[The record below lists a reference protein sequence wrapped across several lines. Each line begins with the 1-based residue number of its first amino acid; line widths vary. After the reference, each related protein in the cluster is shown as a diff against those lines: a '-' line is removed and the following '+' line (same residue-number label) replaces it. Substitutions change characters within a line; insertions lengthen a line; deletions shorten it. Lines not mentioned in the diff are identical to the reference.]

1 METLKTIISQLPPS
15 SPSNQPLPAPREIAL
30 TVQLSE
36 GNGYPSVAWPEL
48 TAEEEQDALQVGVP
62 ALLIQAQKEKH
73 YRLERE
79 KADRKMRELAFVP
92 NTPELLFSEV
102 QKRAWKLAA
111 ERQWRKAF
119 TLDEYNTAIYK
130 LLAMYFT
137 GDPRFETDGP
147 KLIGVAE
154 GSLSLSKGLILA
166 GGVGI
171 GKTVMMQLYARNP
184 YQPYSVVSC
193 LDLETDYDKE
203 GPKILDAYSVPQGN
217 GYLGHFYGHEKLGT
231 CFDDYG
237 AEQSGK
243 FYAKSVNVLE
253 KILHA
258 RYRTCPGPL
267 THLTTNA
274 RIAELE
280 ASTDG
285 RVFDRM
291 VEMFNL
297 IEFSEL
303 APSRRI

>member
-1 METLKTIISQLPPS
+1 M
-15 SPSNQPLPAPREIAL
+15 N
-30 TVQLSE
+30 
-36 GNGYPSVAWPEL
+36 NGYPSAAWPAL
-48 TAEEEQDALQVGVP
+48 TEAEEREALQLSVP
-62 ALLIQAQKEKH
+62 SILLQAQKEKH

-79 KADRKMRELAFVP
+79 KSEQKMRELAFVP
-92 NTPELLFSEV
+92 NTAELLFSEV

-111 ERQWRKAF
+111 ERQWRKPF

-137 GDPRFETDGP
+137 GDARFETEGP
-147 KLIGVAE
+147 ALIGVAE

-171 GKTVMMQLYARNP
+171 GKTVMMQLYGRNP
-184 YQPYSVVSC
+184 YQSYTVVSC
-193 LDLETDYDKE
+193 LDLETQYDQE
-203 GPKILDAYSVPQGN
+203 GPKMLDYYSAPQGN
-217 GYLGHFYGHEKLGT
+217 SYLGHFYGHDKLGA

-243 FYAKSVNVLE
+243 FYAKTVNVLE

-274 RIAELE
+274 TISELE

-297 IEFSEL
+297 IEFSAQ